1 MGYARHIGRVGA
13 LAVILGVGAAIA
25 NAPGVAYAET
35 PGASPGGDTTQK
47 TTTSP
52 TDTSTDQT
60 NPAGAAA
67 GTDDTKPSAS
77 DRRSQRRSVVRAV
90 VGAIRDIADGAVAAG
105 GNSAGAI
112 TKPEKPSS
120 FGDSSVERKTSS
132 TSTNTTRVR
141 ARVTDL
147 ADTADDVKTAATSFT
162 QRVEQAVQ
170 KYTAPTAAIVPN
182 DAAKAAPQTI
192 TTAAVTPQF
201 EPRARTSVVPLITNA
216 LGSVLQPLVS
226 GAGLPGCRSCRR

>member
-1 MGYARHIGRVGA
+1 M
-13 LAVILGVGAAIA
+13 
-25 NAPGVAYAET
+25 
-35 PGASPGGDTTQK
+35 
-47 TTTSP
+47 
-52 TDTSTDQT
+52 
-60 NPAGAAA
+60 
-67 GTDDTKPSAS
+67 
-77 DRRSQRRSVVRAV
+77 RAV
-90 VGAIRDIADGAVAAG
+90 VGAIRDIADGAAA
-105 GNSAGAI
+105 AEA
-112 TKPEKPSS
+112 TPPEQSPSPRS
-120 FGDSSVERKTSS
+120 PGSLGDNSVERKTSS

-170 KYTAPTAAIVPN
+170 KYTAPTAAIAPN
-182 DAAKAAPQTI
+182 DAAKAAPQAI